1 MSKREFIEHLVISF
15 FVVVTCVNLVMAF
28 LGMRYEPEIRFGYQA
43 FLLPVIYGGLGILP
57 SAVTYSRKELSVR
70 QMLVR
75 KLLQLLLLEGIMVS
89 IVFFIGKTDWEV
101 LLPFMFLIVIISLA
115 AEGVLWFVAD
125 KKGEGH
131 ERGVKAISKQKDG
144 KLRGGPLLSVFLIP
158 EP

>member
-89 IVFFIGKTDWEV
+89 IVFSSEKRIG
-101 LLPFMFLIVIISLA
+101 
-115 AEGVLWFVAD
+115 
-125 KKGEGH
+125 
-131 ERGVKAISKQKDG
+131 RYCC
-144 KLRGGPLLSVFLIP
+144 PLCF
-158 EP
+158 

>member
-1 MSKREFIEHLVISF
+1 
-15 FVVVTCVNLVMAF
+15 MAF

-125 KKGEGH
+125 KK
-131 ERGVKAISKQKDG
+131 AKDMNEEL
-144 KLRGGPLLSVFLIP
+144 KHFQNRKTES
-158 EP
+158 

>member
-43 FLLPVIYGGLGILP
+43 FLLPVIYGGL
-57 SAVTYSRKELSVR
+57 KELSVR

-125 KKGEGH
+125 KK
-131 ERGVKAISKQKDG
+131 AKDMNEEL
-144 KLRGGPLLSVFLIP
+144 KHFQNRKTES
-158 EP
+158 

>member
-57 SAVTYSRKELSVR
+57 SAVTYRRNHGQHRIFHRKNGLGGTAALYVSDSDYQSGGGGSLVVCCR
-70 QMLVR
+70 Q
-75 KLLQLLLLEGIMVS
+75 
-89 IVFFIGKTDWEV
+89 
-101 LLPFMFLIVIISLA
+101 
-115 AEGVLWFVAD
+115 
-125 KKGEGH
+125 KGEGH
-131 ERGVKAISKQKDG
+131 ERGVKAFSKQKDG
-144 KLRGGPLLSVFLIP
+144 ELRGGPLLSVFLIP

>member
-1 MSKREFIEHLVISF
+1 M
-15 FVVVTCVNLVMAF
+15 
-28 LGMRYEPEIRFGYQA
+28 
-43 FLLPVIYGGLGILP
+43 
-57 SAVTYSRKELSVR
+57 TYSRKELSVR

-125 KKGEGH
+125 KK
-131 ERGVKAISKQKDG
+131 AKDMNEEL
-144 KLRGGPLLSVFLIP
+144 KHFQNRKTES
-158 EP
+158 

>member
-15 FVVVTCVNLVMAF
+15 FVVVTCVNMAF

-125 KKGEGH
+125 KK
-131 ERGVKAISKQKDG
+131 AKDMNEEL
-144 KLRGGPLLSVFLIP
+144 KHFQNRKTES
-158 EP
+158 

>member
-75 KLLQLLLLEGIMVS
+75 KLLQLLLLEGIT
-89 IVFFIGKTDWEV
+89 IHKA
-101 LLPFMFLIVIISLA
+101 LPIL
-115 AEGVLWFVAD
+115 
-125 KKGEGH
+125 
-131 ERGVKAISKQKDG
+131 KDG
-144 KLRGGPLLSVFLIP
+144 KVAAALYVSDSDYQSGGGGSLVVCC
-158 EP
+158 